1 MNIAMGIKKM
11 SSNLDELINRME
23 RLQKTTGSVG
33 VTVEDGI
40 HEPSGMLYTDLH
52 WIHAAGSSANNLP
65 PRNVAL
71 VAKISFN
78 GEDILRKG
86 MDKYFSNL
94 NKKGA
99 MKPEDVFKPYLEGLL
114 DYTKNYVFGSTTKL
128 APNSP
133 YTISLKGKN
142 SPMVDTGQLMDAW
155 KVRINGKVVS

>member
-1 MNIAMGIKKM
+1 MNIAMGIKKL
-11 SSNLDELINRME
+11 SSNLDELE
-23 RLQKTTGSVG
+23 RRLKNLKSTRGSVG
-33 VTVEDGI
+33 VTVEDGV

-71 VAKISFN
+71 VAKLSFN
-78 GEDILRKG
+78 GEDILRSG

-94 NKKGA
+94 NKKGT

-142 SPMVDTGQLMDAW
+142 SPMIETGQLMDAW
-155 KVRINGKVVS
+155 KVRINGKVVN